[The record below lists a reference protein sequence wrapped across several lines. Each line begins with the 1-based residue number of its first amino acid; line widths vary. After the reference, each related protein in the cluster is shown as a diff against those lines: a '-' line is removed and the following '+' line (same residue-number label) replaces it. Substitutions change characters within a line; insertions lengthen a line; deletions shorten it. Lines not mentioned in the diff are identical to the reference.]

1 MKVKRSLSRLVGWKA
16 TSLDGEPILAAKGM
30 VVGVFSFRRKE
41 TEVALLFCATKGME
55 GPVCSFRSS
64 DLAID
69 LSILTYSC
77 SKMSVGCLYL

>member
-1 MKVKRSLSRLVGWKA
+1 MLPPFCHSHAQGERAFLS
-16 TSLDGEPILAAKGM
+16 TKGI
-30 VVGVFSFRRKE
+30 VTGALSFRRKE
-41 TEVALLFCATKGME
+41 TGVALLFCATKGME
-55 GPVCSFRSS
+55 GPVCSFRSI